1 MIFFSF
7 SLLIVIDYINC
18 ILNVEPGLYN
28 WNKSHLIMAY
38 NFLNT
43 FKFNLL
49 ISGFS
54 HQYSL
59 RDIGLQFSFKIFSLV
74 IRIMLASL
82 NKEIFPLFL
91 FSGRDC
97 RELILTVFLECL
109 IQSKRFYK
117 ILHFSVRN
125 VKAIAVA
132 YF

>member
-18 ILNVEPGLYN
+18 ILNVEPALYN

-91 FSGRDC
+91 FSGRHC
-97 RELILTVFLECL
+97 RQLILTVFLECL
-109 IQSKRFYK
+109 IQSKRFY
-117 ILHFSVRN
+117 
-125 VKAIAVA
+125 
-132 YF
+132 